1 MMTTLSVLR
10 EMMRSEPKE
19 QEARPE
25 GLLAFLSLQKLM
37 PVMIGC
43 GILATMAAAVAGGK
57 LLFGEM
63 VSSELRTA
71 LFFGLLTPATLI
83 VGGAL
88 WMGAPT
94 KRSLAEERRAI
105 AKAKAN
111 FYRNKAKADAHSR
124 AAQEAASAHAERIRS
139 LGSSALPK
147 TLARKEQ
154 AQHDALDFLIH
165 RRSEIQKHLA
175 ARSAGAASVGPYA
188 ERDDK
193 AQAARTPFSGGP
205 KDYDKD
211 DAALASMRRV
221 A

>member
-1 MMTTLSVLR
+1 MTTTLSVLR
-10 EMMRSEPKE
+10 EMMRSAPKA

-37 PVMIGC
+37 PIMIGC
-43 GILATMAAAVAGGK
+43 GIFATMAAAVAGGK
-57 LLFGEM
+57 LLFGDM
-63 VSSELRTA
+63 ISNELRTA

-111 FYRNKAKADAHSR
+111 FHRNKAKADAHAKAAR
-124 AAQEAASAHAERIRS
+124 DAADAHAAQIKA
-139 LGSSALPK
+139 LGARPLPK
-147 TLARKEQ
+147 AVARKLQ
-154 AQHDALDFLIH
+154 AQQDALGFLVD
-165 RRSEIQKHLA
+165 RRSEIEKQLA
-175 ARSAGAASVGPYA
+175 KRTAGASGIGPYA
-188 ERDDK
+188 ERGDK
-193 AQAARTPFSGGP
+193 AQAARTLFAGGA
-205 KDYDKD
+205 KDYEKD
-211 DAALASMRRV
+211 DASPASMRRV